1 MEQPVRPT
9 PHRLLYIDNLRW
21 SAISMVVVMHAAVTY
36 SPFGSWYYREH
47 PPLGLG
53 TRVAFAAYQ
62 AFQHAVSM
70 GLLFGI
76 AGYFAA
82 GMVASRGVVG
92 FLKERL
98 YRLGI
103 PLLLYIGLIG
113 PLTEYYV
120 AGSWW
125 SQPRR
130 GFIEDWLRHVSDGQ
144 LLDGSGPLWFC
155 LVLLLFSGCFAL
167 QCRFRPIG
175 RPSPGP
181 VPVPG
186 LAVVLGFVLTMSA
199 VTFAV
204 GLLAPDGRTIL
215 NIAIH
220 DAPQYHFMF
229 AAGVAAWRG
238 DWLRQI
244 SSSAG
249 RRWLFCGLAG
259 SIALWAAIVV
269 FGGALEGRLADY
281 GGGWHWQAA
290 GMDFWRSA
298 TCASLSLGLVV
309 LYRDLFD
316 WQGPVTGFLSRNA
329 FGVYVL
335 HAPVLIAVTRVMHDW
350 SVAPQWKFLLAS
362 LIGVVASFLV
372 VGLLA
377 RRVPGLRAVL

>member
-1 MEQPVRPT
+1 MMQFVSPT
-9 PHRLLYIDNLRW
+9 THRLNYVDNLRW

-47 PPLGLG
+47 PPLDLA
-53 TRVAFAAYQ
+53 TKVAFAAYQ
-62 AFQHAVSM
+62 SFQHAVSM

-82 GMVASRGVVG
+82 GMVARRGVVG
-92 FLKERL
+92 FMRERL

-130 GFIEDWLRHVSDGQ
+130 SFTEDWLRHLSSGQ

-155 LVLLLFSGCFAL
+155 LVLLLFSCCFAL
-167 QCRFRPIG
+167 FCRFQPIG
-175 RPSPGP
+175 QLSARPL
-181 VPVPG
+181 PG
-186 LAVVLGFVLTMSA
+186 LALVLGFVLVMSA

-204 GLLAPDGRTIL
+204 GLLAPEGLTIL
-215 NIAIH
+215 NVDIH
-220 DAPQYHFMF
+220 DAPQYPFMF
-229 AAGVAAWRG
+229 VAGVATWRS

-244 SSSAG
+244 PSRAG
-249 RRWLFCGLAG
+249 RRWLVGGLLG
-259 SIALWAAIVV
+259 SIALWTAIVV
-269 FGGALEGRLADY
+269 FGGALEGRLANY

-290 GMDFWRSA
+290 GMDFWRSV
-298 TCASLSLGLVV
+298 TCASLSLGLMV
-309 LYRDLFD
+309 LYRDLFNY
-316 WQGPVTGFLSRNA
+316 QGPVTRFLSRNA

-335 HAPVLIAVTRVMHDW
+335 HAPVLVSVTRVMHDW
-350 SVAPQWKFLLAS
+350 TIAPQWKFLLAS
-362 LIGVVASFLV
+362 LVGVVASFLV

-377 RRVPGLRAVL
+377 RRVPGLRAIL